1 LADQAAPAYRDD
13 EDRGWKLMKIWPSV
27 LAALFLVAL
36 SAAPAPMPFA
46 TRAVAAQSGGLV
58 DLNSA
63 SLDDLEALPG
73 IGKVKAQAI
82 IDGRPYSSVDDLLNK
97 GIVSKS
103 AFDKFSGQVTVGRGS
118 KSAASKP
125 AANPPPSSASSGG
138 LVDLNSASLDDLNAL
153 PGIGKVKAQAI
164 IDGRPY
170 SSVDDVLSKGI
181 VSKSAFDK
189 FSSLVTVGKA
199 PKVAMPKPT
208 AAASPPT
215 PSGGLVDINS
225 ASLDDL
231 NALPGIGK
239 VKAQAII
246 DGRPYT
252 SVDDLL
258 SKRIVSKSAFDKF
271 STLVTVGKASGR
283 ASTSARVNPPPAPA
297 PPPTEEAVPP
307 EPEGPID
314 LNTATLDELEA
325 LPGIGTVRAQAIISG
340 RPYASLDD
348 FAGKNIISK
357 SVLAKLQGAVTVVP
371 PPKKTPP
378 APQPT
383 VSGSSSAGSA
393 GEGTPGQIAER
404 QRIRACGAKWR
415 AAKAANE
422 IPAGQTWPKFWSA
435 CNTQLKQ
442 QGN

>member
-1 LADQAAPAYRDD
+1 
-13 EDRGWKLMKIWPSV
+13 
-27 LAALFLVAL
+27 
-36 SAAPAPMPFA
+36 
-46 TRAVAAQSGGLV
+46 
-58 DLNSA
+58 
-63 SLDDLEALPG
+63 
-73 IGKVKAQAI
+73 
-82 IDGRPYSSVDDLLNK
+82 
-97 GIVSKS
+97 
-103 AFDKFSGQVTVGRGS
+103 
-118 KSAASKP
+118 
-125 AANPPPSSASSGG
+125 
-138 LVDLNSASLDDLNAL
+138 
-153 PGIGKVKAQAI
+153 
-164 IDGRPY
+164 
-170 SSVDDVLSKGI
+170 VDDVLSKGI

-199 PKVAMPKPT
+199 PKMAMPKPT
-208 AAASPPT
+208 TTAAPT
-215 PSGGLVDINS
+215 GPAPSGGLVDINS

-246 DGRPYT
+246 DGRPYA

-258 SKRIVSKSAFDKF
+258 SKGVVSKSAFDKF
-271 STLVTVGKASGR
+271 STLVTVGKATTR
-283 ASTSARVNPPPAPA
+283 TATTAKVNPPPAPS
-297 PPPTEEAVPP
+297 PTEEAVPP

-314 LNTATLDELEA
+314 LNTATIDELEA

-348 FAGKNIISK
+348 FASKDIISK

-371 PPKKTPP
+371 LPKKAPP

-393 GEGTPGQIAER
+393 SEGTPGQIAER

-415 AAKAANE
+415 AEKAANE